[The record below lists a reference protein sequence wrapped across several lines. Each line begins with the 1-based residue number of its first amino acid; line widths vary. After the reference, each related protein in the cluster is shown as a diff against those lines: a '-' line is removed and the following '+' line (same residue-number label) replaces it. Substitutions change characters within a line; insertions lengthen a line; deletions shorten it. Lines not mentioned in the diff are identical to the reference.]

1 MKALTN
7 YYSILGVPRDASP
20 DEIRAAYRELAR
32 RFHPDT
38 SDEANSS
45 EQFIRIQKAFEVLND
60 PKQRQVFDTQL
71 PSEIDAN
78 PIRITSLFSRGYL
91 QRISEAQV
99 FYAFYRFSAREDLI
113 QDYLPPLNVCL
124 LIDCSTSMQGIAMDT
139 LKSTAISLVR
149 QLRPEDI
156 ISVVTFADH
165 AEVIVPTNIN
175 QEPAR
180 IEASIRML
188 RTGGGTEIFKGLE
201 KALKEVKR
209 YRSSKRINHI
219 ILITDGRTYGDE
231 KLCLELASEAGE
243 IGIGISGLG
252 IGTKWNDAFLDQLV
266 SRTGG
271 SSVYIANPRDIE
283 HYLTEKFSGLNS
295 SYADNLQLAFRS
307 DELVEL
313 RSAFRLQPD
322 TAPLNV
328 ASQPVRLGTVP
339 RQGCLEIM
347 LEFLVQPLP
356 EHMSHVNLLDGRL
369 YLEVPGKTDPHVSIR
384 MECTR
389 ATSDSPD
396 PLPPPQAI
404 VQSLSHVTLYQ
415 IQEHARQDMVNGKVN
430 EATRKLQYLATH
442 LIAQGQRDLARTV
455 LGEAV
460 HIQQKNSFSEEG
472 EKRIKYGTRALLLP
486 AKSD

>member
-1 MKALTN
+1 MKAPTN
-7 YYSILGVPRDASP
+7 YYSILGLPRDASP

-38 SDEANSS
+38 SNESDSS
-45 EQFIRIQKAFEVLND
+45 DQFIRIQKAFEVLAD
-60 PKQRQVFDTQL
+60 PVQRQAFDAQL
-71 PSEIDAN
+71 PAEIDAN
-78 PIRITSLFSRGYL
+78 PIRITSLFSRGHL
-91 QRISEAQV
+91 QRIAEAQI
-99 FYAFYRFSAREDLI
+99 FYAFYRFSAREDI
-113 QDYLPPLNVCL
+113 VDNYLPPLNVCL

-165 AEVIVPTNIN
+165 AQVIVPTNIN
-175 QEPAR
+175 QEPAK

-201 KALKEVKR
+201 KAVKEVKR
-209 YRSSKRINHI
+209 YRSNKRINHI

-231 KLCLELASEAGE
+231 KLCIELANEAGE

-271 SSVYIANPRDIE
+271 SSIYVAQPKDID
-283 HYLTEKFSGLNS
+283 HYLKEKFSGLNS
-295 SYADNLQLAFRS
+295 SFADNLQLAFKS

-313 RSAFRLQPD
+313 RSAFRLQPN
-322 TAPLNV
+322 TAKLDV
-328 ASQPVRLGTVP
+328 STQPIRLGTIP

-347 LEFLVQPLP
+347 LEFQVQPLP
-356 EHMSHVNLLDGRL
+356 EHLKHVNLLDGRL
-369 YLEVPGKTDPHVSIR
+369 YLDIPGKADPRVSVR

-389 ATSDSPD
+389 TASDSPD

-404 VQSLSHVTLYQ
+404 VQSLSQVTLYQ
-415 IQEHARQDMVNGKVN
+415 IQERAREDLANGNVN

-442 LIAQGQRDLARTV
+442 LIAQGHRDLARTV

-460 HIQQKNSFSEEG
+460 HIQQKSSFSEEG
-472 EKRIKYGTRALLLP
+472 DKRIKYGTRALLLT
-486 AKSD
+486 ANSD